1 MNATNNEGI
10 PYCEWPDP
18 KKPAIFRNCRDKD
31 GRPDKNRERRAAE
44 NRIQTITNQLNC
56 PHGLTNKERRARAS
70 ERQRLE
76 RMFGLGRFSPPSVA
90 EMDERKDKATQ
101 KKLRWLG
108 KKEDRSDSQKGIKL
122 TYMDW
127 KAYKEK

>member
-10 PYCEWPDP
+10 PYCEWPDA
-18 KKPAIFRNCRDKD
+18 KKPATFRNCRDKD
-31 GRPDKNRERRAAE
+31 GRPDKNLERRAAE
-44 NRIQTITNQLNC
+44 KRIQTLTNQLNC

-101 KKLRWLG
+101 KKLRWLTE
-108 KKEDRSDSQKGIKL
+108 KEDRSDSQRGSN
-122 TYMDW
+122 
-127 KAYKEK
+127 